1 MNDYCN
7 SFNVEI
13 LNYIP
18 TFNTSLINQK
28 IAVGTSFI
36 YNLPT
41 IYDFEGS
48 PTTSIIFDC
57 LPPTFISLTSNKELS
72 IAPPITEIEA
82 NYTINFNI
90 SDGVMVNQY
99 SMDVWIYI
107 PPPTPPPTLPLPPP
121 PTPPPTPP
129 LTPPPSSP
137 PTPSPIPLTP
147 VPPVV
152 STPTQV

>member
-1 MNDYCN
+1 VNDYCDK
-7 SFNVEI
+7 FDVKI

-28 IAVGTSFI
+28 IAVGTSFL

-48 PTTSIIFDC
+48 PSISIILDC
-57 LPPTFISLTSNKELS
+57 FPPTFISLTINKQLS

-99 SMDVWIYI
+99 SMVVWIFI
-107 PPPTPPPTLPLPPP
+107 PPPS
-121 PTPPPTPP
+121 PPPTPP
-129 LTPPPSSP
+129 LSPPPSSP
-137 PTPSPIPLTP
+137 PTPSPIPPIP
-147 VPPVV
+147 VPPVA